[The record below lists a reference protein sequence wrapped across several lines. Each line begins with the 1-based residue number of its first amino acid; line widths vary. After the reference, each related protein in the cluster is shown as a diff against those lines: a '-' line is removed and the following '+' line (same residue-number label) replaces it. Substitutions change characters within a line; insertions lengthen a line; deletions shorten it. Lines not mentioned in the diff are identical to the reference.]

1 MVHIVAYDLRTP
13 HDTSLN
19 YEKVVG
25 AFKAQGVSKWV
36 QDSVWLVESAKASTD
51 LRDDIQRTAGL
62 DARDRIFV
70 ARLDGMWDAQNLSP
84 DAILGLLD
92 EPS

>member
-13 HDTSLN
+13 DDTSLN
-19 YEKVVG
+19 YEKVAVAIKG
-25 AFKAQGVSKWV
+25 QGVSKWV

-51 LRDDIQRTAGL
+51 LRDDIQRTAEM

-70 ARLDGMWDAQNLSP
+70 ARLDGMWGVQNLSP
-84 DAILGLLD
+84 DAIVWLLD
-92 EPS
+92 DPF